1 MFDFF
6 ALIDADVFLFINSR
20 HSPFFDHFFSLVTWF
35 GSGWVAVP
43 LAGAVIFLAT
53 PRSYLARALVCAA
66 IAGVLA
72 GITNTQIKRVV
83 NRPRPAVYF
92 ERQAA
97 LQEVKTAVR
106 SKVHE
111 VGAPLRRNSFPS
123 GHAATAFAAA
133 TILFL
138 LYGGKSALAFIPALF
153 AAYSRV
159 YMGVHFPLDVVAG
172 AALGSGI
179 ALLSILFFRGNKF
192 LPPQVP
198 LWRKHAEQ

>member
-1 MFDFF
+1 MVDFF
-6 ALIDADVFLFINSR
+6 ALIDADIFLFINSH
-20 HSPFFDHFFSLVTWF
+20 HSPFFDHFFSMVTWL

-53 PRSYLARALVCAA
+53 PRSYLARALACAA

-72 GITNTQIKRVV
+72 GITNTQIKWAVH
-83 NRPRPAVYF
+83 RPRPAVYF
-92 ERQAA
+92 ERQAD
-97 LQEVKTAVR
+97 LQEVKQAG

-111 VGAPLRRNSFPS
+111 VGIPLRRDSFPS

-133 TILFL
+133 TILSL
-138 LYGGKSALAFIPALF
+138 LYGGISAVAFITGLVV
-153 AAYSRV
+153 AYSRV

-179 ALLSILFFRGNKF
+179 ALFSILFFRGKKY
-192 LPPQVP
+192 LPPQV
-198 LWRKHAEQ
+198 LLRRKHAEQ